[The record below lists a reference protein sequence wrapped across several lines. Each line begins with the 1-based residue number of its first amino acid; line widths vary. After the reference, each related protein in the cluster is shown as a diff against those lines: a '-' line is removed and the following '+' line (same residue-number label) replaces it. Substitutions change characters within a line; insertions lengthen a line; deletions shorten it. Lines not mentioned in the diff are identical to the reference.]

1 MEWNLR
7 FKWLPILIAFLLLLG
22 SVGTYFSLPKGA
34 IDNSSASS
42 LSITLDYKPD
52 TPVDEVREN
61 GLKLEKF
68 LMEQEGQDYVDMQMG
83 NSADGATYGNVNSPT
98 LVSYTVQMKDG
109 ADADKIIDAVKGQR
123 ANYPGADLNAGPGS
137 FFGGGSSTQVF
148 VDVTGDNL
156 DQLTK
161 SADEVIA
168 KIKPIKDVLKV
179 ESNQEEKKTVYTL
192 KVNASQAKAGDIA
205 SQLQGMLNSVPIGT
219 MKANGQPVSVILE
232 PVLKPQ
238 SEADLENLTVM
249 TDAGPKPASSVA
261 EWVKEELPTKFFH
274 KDGKSYVRVAAT
286 VEPSQLSI
294 VGADIKKAMND
305 VKTPDGVKL
314 NVGGASADQSEDF
327 MSLFMMML
335 VSIGIVYLIM
345 VITFKTLKA
354 PLAILSSLLFV
365 PIGAVLGLL
374 IGNVKP
380 DFTAIF
386 GVVMLV
392 GIVVTNAIVLIDRLD
407 RTKRR

>member
-1 MEWNLR
+1 M
-7 FKWLPILIAFLLLLG
+7 
-22 SVGTYFSLPKGA
+22 
-34 IDNSSASS
+34 
-42 LSITLDYKPD
+42 
-52 TPVDEVREN
+52 
-61 GLKLEKF
+61 
-68 LMEQEGQDYVDMQMG
+68 
-83 NSADGATYGNVNSPT
+83 
-98 LVSYTVQMKDG
+98 
-109 ADADKIIDAVKGQR
+109 
-123 ANYPGADLNAGPGS
+123 
-137 FFGGGSSTQVF
+137 
-148 VDVTGDNL
+148 
-156 DQLTK
+156 
-161 SADEVIA
+161 
-168 KIKPIKDVLKV
+168 
-179 ESNQEEKKTVYTL
+179 
-192 KVNASQAKAGDIA
+192 
-205 SQLQGMLNSVPIGT
+205 
-219 MKANGQPVSVILE
+219 
-232 PVLKPQ
+232 
-238 SEADLENLTVM
+238 
-249 TDAGPKPASSVA
+249 
-261 EWVKEELPTKFFH
+261 VKEELPTKFFH